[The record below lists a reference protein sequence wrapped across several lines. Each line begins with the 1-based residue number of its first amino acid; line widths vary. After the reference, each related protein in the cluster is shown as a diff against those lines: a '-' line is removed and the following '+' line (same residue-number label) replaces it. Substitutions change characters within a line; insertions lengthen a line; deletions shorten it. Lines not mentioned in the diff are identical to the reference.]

1 MELEIIYRLQDLR
14 NAFLDGTFYLITQLG
29 DQIFFILVAGVLYW
43 TVDKRLAHKFVFAF
57 MMSAIANT
65 ALKNVFKR
73 TRPFYY
79 PGVESEPS
87 WRTTGYSFPSGHAQA
102 SGVLGY
108 TAYHISNRYKK
119 PIYKSLGLFIMIMVP
134 LSRMYL
140 GQHFLT
146 DVIAGLFLA
155 LGVTF
160 LSFKLVEKMGD
171 DEHIYTLMLTPFFIA
186 ALLFFPNHDLAVGAG
201 GFAGFAIGY
210 YFEKKYIQYVV
221 SAKIWIQV
229 LKVLLGLAIA
239 LVIKEGLKFIFPD
252 RIFFDFLRYLLIG
265 GWAALGA
272 PLTFKYVFKHRQE
285 NI

>member
-1 MELEIIYRLQDLR
+1 MDLEIIYRLQDLR

-43 TVDKRLAHKFVFAF
+43 TVDKRLAHKFVFAY
-57 MMSAIANT
+57 MISAIANT
-65 ALKNVFKR
+65 ALKALFKR

-108 TAYHISNRYKK
+108 TMVHIAHRYKK
-119 PIYKSLGLFIMIMVP
+119 PILTWFGLFIMVMVP

-155 LGVTF
+155 LGLTYV
-160 LSFKLVEKMGD
+160 SFKLVDKMGN
-171 DEHIYTLMLTPFFIA
+171 DEHIYTLMLVPFFIA
-186 ALLFFPNHDLAVGAG
+186 ALLFFPHHDLAVGAG
-201 GFAGFAIGY
+201 GFAGFALGY
-210 YFEKKYIQYVV
+210 YFEKKYIQYDVT
-221 SAKIWIQV
+221 AKLWIQA
-229 LKVLLGLAIA
+229 LKVLLGLAVA
-239 LVIKEGLKFIFPD
+239 LVIKEGLKFIFPEV
-252 RIFFDFLRYLLIG
+252 IFFDFIRYFLIG
-265 GWAALGA
+265 GWAAIGA
-272 PLTFKYVFKHRQE
+272 PITFRYVFKHR
-285 NI
+285 

>member
-1 MELEIIYRLQDLR
+1 MDLEIIYRLQDLR

-43 TVDKRLAHKFVFAF
+43 TVDKRLAHKFVFAY

-108 TAYHISNRYKK
+108 TAYHIAKK
-119 PIYKSLGLFIMIMVP
+119 YDKKYFSWIGLFIMIMVP

-146 DVIAGLFLA
+146 DVIVGLFLA
-155 LGVTF
+155 LGLTY
-160 LSFKLVEKMGD
+160 LSFKLVDKMGN
-171 DEHIYTLMLTPFFIA
+171 DEHIYTLMLAPLFIA
-186 ALLFFPNHDLAVGAG
+186 ALLLFPHHDLAVGAG
-201 GFAGFAIGY
+201 GFVGFAAGYYVEKKFIGY
-210 YFEKKYIQYVV
+210 DV
-221 SAKIWIQV
+221 SAKMWVQV
-229 LKVLLGLAIA
+229 LKVLLGLAVAMI
-239 LVIKEGLKFIFPD
+239 IKEGLKLVFPEL
-252 RIFFDFLRYLLIG
+252 IFFDFVRYLLIG

-272 PLTFKYVFKHRQE
+272 PVTFKYVFKHR
-285 NI
+285 

>member
-1 MELEIIYRLQDLR
+1 MDLEIIYRLQDLR

-43 TVDKRLAHKFVFAF
+43 TVDKRLAHKFVFAY

-108 TAYHISNRYKK
+108 TSYHIAKK
-119 PIYKSLGLFIMIMVP
+119 YDKKYFKWIGLFIMIMVP

-146 DVIAGLFLA
+146 DVIAGLLLA
-155 LGVTF
+155 LGLTY
-160 LSFKLVEKMGD
+160 LSFKLVDKMGN
-171 DEHIYTLMLTPFFIA
+171 DEHIYTLMLAPLFIA
-186 ALLFFPNHDLAVGAG
+186 ALLFFPHHDLAVGAG
-201 GFAGFAIGY
+201 GFVGFAVGY
-210 YFEKKYIQYVV
+210 YFEKKYIGYDVR
-221 SAKIWIQV
+221 AKMWVQI
-229 LKVLLGLAIA
+229 LKILLGLAVA
-239 LVIKEGLKFIFPD
+239 LVIKEGLKLIFPEV
-252 RIFFDFLRYLLIG
+252 IFFDFIRYLLIG

-272 PLTFKYVFKHRQE
+272 PVTFKYVFKHR
-285 NI
+285 